1 MINLAMGCVPFQC
14 KVLDVHCGYAFQ
26 TVQYICRIIPHMFS
40 KRCETYRFLALRLS
54 TLLMCVFFEQCPRW
68 SPQSVSVSV
77 SVLVKA
83 MLQDVPLYPTAE
95 KGIFFNIHGSQ
106 LDSRS
111 PYVLDE
117 ILTSI
122 REGMRV
128 ADTATSREE
137 SSLGAK
143 HLLVNDELYI
153 VLTPIPLYLI
163 YIQQ

>member
-1 MINLAMGCVPFQC
+1 MSFFNIDMVNLAMGCVRFQRNF
-14 KVLDVHCGYAFQ
+14 LDVHCGYAFQ

-54 TLLMCVFFEQCPRW
+54 TLLMCVFLNNTHIGP
-68 SPQSVSVSV
+68 PQSVSVSV

-83 MLQDVPLYPTAE
+83 MLQDVPLYPTAA

-111 PYVLDE
+111 PYALDE
-117 ILTSI
+117 ITSI

-128 ADTATSREE
+128 ADMATS
-137 SSLGAK
+137 
-143 HLLVNDELYI
+143 
-153 VLTPIPLYLI
+153 P
-163 YIQQ
+163 